1 MNDFFDIK
9 GMVGQRTRRGI
20 ILVPTGAP
28 TRSASGM
35 SKQCNTTRI
44 GKGFVGCAG
53 WRLRILDPTGI
64 EFWSYENDGVFNL
77 SAIPSTE
84 ALR

>member
-1 MNDFFDIK
+1 MNDFIDIK
-9 GMVGQRTRRGI
+9 RMVEVRTRRGI
-20 ILVPTGAP
+20 FLEPTGAP

-35 SKQCNTTRI
+35 SKQCITTRI
-44 GKGFVGCAG
+44 GKGFVSCVG
-53 WRLRILDPTGI
+53 WRLRILDPTEI
-64 EFWSYENDGVFNL
+64 EFWSYENNGVSNL